1 MVADDLAVLRH
12 TGECWK
18 VDPLGI
24 IGKKIKLLNFI
35 QRMKTIIFLIVLW
48 SSLHSEKQSLAATA
62 NKTEYLYSDYL

>member
-48 SSLHSEKQSLAATA
+48 SSLKQSLAATA

>member
-35 QRMKTIIFLIVLW
+35 QRMKTIIFLIVL
-48 SSLHSEKQSLAATA
+48 
-62 NKTEYLYSDYL
+62 